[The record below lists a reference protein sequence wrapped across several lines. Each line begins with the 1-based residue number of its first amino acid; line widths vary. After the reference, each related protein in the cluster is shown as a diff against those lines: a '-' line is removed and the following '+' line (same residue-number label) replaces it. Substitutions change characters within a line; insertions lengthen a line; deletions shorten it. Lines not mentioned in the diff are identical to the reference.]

1 LSLSRTNGAQVE
13 AVVREVLADFRERV
27 VPVIPTLRTSVV
39 QGDLNDAN
47 MLVDAR
53 GKDISGVIDFGD
65 SLYGCTVFDLGMYLW
80 YNRALAV
87 CLLGSET

>member
-1 LSLSRTNGAQVE
+1 VE
-13 AVVREVLADFRERV
+13 AVVREVLADFRECV
-27 VPVIPTLRTSVV
+27 VPVIPILRMSVV

-65 SLYGCTVFDLGMYLW
+65 SLYGCTVFDLGMYAGFASLIGTKSPW
-80 YNRALAV
+80 LSRRL
-87 CLLGSET
+87 